1 MLNEKVSLSVSSV
14 VKVCVALVCEEVDP
28 NSYQGNSSVS
38 NFFFSSSSSSFLTHG
53 IRLEVNVE
61 PHFP

>member
-38 NFFFSSSSSSFLTHG
+38 NFFFFSSSSFLTHG